1 VASAFADWGVA
12 TLDALADARSAAP
25 GLPLIASGG
34 LATGVDVARC
44 LALGATAAGMAR
56 SLLIAAQADRADE
69 AIATL
74 IEQLRIAVWLTGAGS
89 AQELGREHLR

>member
-1 VASAFADWGVA
+1 G
-12 TLDALADARSAAP
+12 
-25 GLPLIASGG
+25 
-34 LATGVDVARC
+34 
-44 LALGATAAGMAR
+44 
-56 SLLIAAQADRADE
+56 DE